1 VASNGTYVTLRGMA
15 PFAFGAG
22 APEAV
27 GELEYYA
34 RVSANFRLV

>member
-1 VASNGTYVTLRGMA
+1 MA
-15 PFAFGAG
+15 PFAFGVG

-34 RVSANFRLV
+34 RVSANFKLV